1 MFDFSMKVAI
11 MDRLI
16 GELTAIESALAAL
29 QQQASLALHY
39 SVDREHTLLLMKLTK
54 YV

>member
-1 MFDFSMKVAI
+1 MKVAI

-29 QQQASLALHY
+29 QQQVSLNTPALAALQQQV
-39 SVDREHTLLLMKLTK
+39 SLNTPALAAL
-54 YV
+54 

>member
-39 SVDREHTLLLMKLTK
+39 SSDREHTLL
-54 YV
+54 Y